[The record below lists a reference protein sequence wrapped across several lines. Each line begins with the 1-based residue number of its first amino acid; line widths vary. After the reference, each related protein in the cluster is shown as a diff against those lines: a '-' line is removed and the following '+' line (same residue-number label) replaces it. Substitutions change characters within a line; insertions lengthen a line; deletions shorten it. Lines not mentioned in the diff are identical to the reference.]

1 MRSLS
6 PLALWLAVGCSTSPS
21 TYADYGDRA
30 VATLQ
35 GNLYTGSGTWLAC
48 SSGCGAANLDWGN
61 DSLTYAL
68 YLRWSITRDPSL
80 VAIFAGL
87 TATAASD
94 GPCRNSGCGASDVPE
109 WDAIADAREFEVT
122 GDGRARDLAMQ
133 AYASVR
139 DSNAFALGACPTV
152 RYQVA
157 FGGDDGLKTLET
169 DSNAIKA
176 ALLLWKATGLQSYL
190 DDAQSTYAAVRQYF
204 LDPTL
209 PLYTVYVFDD
219 GKTCAQLP
227 RRFFASVNGNMIWN
241 GAALASATGVQQ
253 YLVDATQTAMA
264 IQSLADARG
273 VFTDLQAENDVVE
286 PLVEAF
292 YALAV
297 DQGVNFARTW
307 ILTNAQAAITNARTA
322 DGFYG
327 RFFDGPPPVAPV
339 TAWQTNGGLALVIA
353 AAALAPTDVVPAD
366 AGWSTG
372 RSVERDI
379 TALPSTLSLTG
390 SGVALFGTLGE
401 VCCEPG
407 HASVAIDGVET
418 VDQTG
423 IWQNKSSA
431 SHAFPDV
438 VLFAWRWPST
448 GPHTLQFGPS
458 TTNPKEGGP
467 FLHIQRYVV
476 LP

>member
-1 MRSLS
+1 
-6 PLALWLAVGCSTSPS
+6 
-21 TYADYGDRA
+21 

-379 TALPSTLSLTG
+379 TALLSLTG

>member
-1 MRSLS
+1 LLLL
-6 PLALWLAVGCSTSPS
+6 LALWLAASCSTPPR
-21 TYADYGDRA
+21 TYADYGDQA

-35 GNLYTGSGTWLAC
+35 GSLYTGSGTWYAC
-48 SSGCGAANLDWGN
+48 SSGCGANNLDWGD

-68 YLRWSITRDPSL
+68 YLRWSITGDPSL
-80 VAIFAGL
+80 APVFAGL

-94 GPCRNSGCGASDVPE
+94 GPCRGSGCGASDVPE
-109 WDAIADAREFEVT
+109 WDAIADEREFEVT
-122 GDGRARDLAMQ
+122 GDPRALDLATQ

-139 DSNAFALGACPTV
+139 ESDAFALGACPTI

-157 FGGDDGLKTLET
+157 FGGGDGLKTLET

-176 ALLLWKATGLQSYL
+176 ALLLWRATGSRRYL

-204 LDPTL
+204 LDPTR

-227 RRFFASVNGNMIWN
+227 GRFFASANGNMIWN

-253 YLVDATQTAMA
+253 YRVDAIQTAMA

-297 DQGVNFARTW
+297 DEGVNFARTW
-307 ILTNAQAAITNARTA
+307 ILMNAQAAITNARTA

-339 TAWQTNGGLALVIA
+339 TAWQTNGGLALAIA
-353 AAALAPTDVVPAD
+353 AAALAPTDGVLPD

-372 RSVERDI
+372 RAVERDI

-390 SGVALFGTLGE
+390 SGVALYGTLGE

-431 SHAFPDV
+431 SRAFPNA
-438 VLFAWRWPST
+438 VLFAWRWPSS

-467 FLHIQRYVV
+467 FLHIQRYLV
-476 LP
+476 LQ

>member
-1 MRSLS
+1 MSL
-6 PLALWLAVGCSTSPS
+6 AAGCSTPPT

-30 VATLQ
+30 VAALQ
-35 GNLYTGSGTWLAC
+35 GSFYTGSGTWYAC
-48 SSGCGAANLDWGN
+48 SSGCGAANLDWGD

-80 VAIFAGL
+80 GPIFTRL

-94 GPCRNSGCGASDVPE
+94 GPCRGSGCGSSDVPE
-109 WDAIADAREFEVT
+109 WDAIADEREFEVT
-122 GDGRARDLAMQ
+122 GDARALELAMQ

-139 DSNAFALGACPTV
+139 DSNAFALGACPSV
-152 RYQVA
+152 RYQLA

-176 ALLLWKATGLQSYL
+176 ALLLWKATGSQSYL
-190 DDAQSTYAAVRQYF
+190 NDARLTYAAVRQYF

-219 GKTCAQLP
+219 GRTCAQLP
-227 RRFFASVNGNMIWN
+227 RRFFASANGNMIWS

-253 YLVDATQTAMA
+253 YLVDAGQTAMA

-292 YALAV
+292 YSLAF
-297 DQGVNFARTW
+297 DHGFDFARTW
-307 ILTNAQAAITNARTA
+307 IVTNAQAAITNARTA

-339 TAWQTNGGLALVIA
+339 TAWQTNGGLALAIA

-366 AGWSTG
+366 AGWLTG
-372 RSVERDI
+372 RSVDRDV
-379 TALPSTLSLTG
+379 TALPSTLAVTG

-431 SHAFPDV
+431 SRAFPDV
-438 VLFAWRWPST
+438 VLFAWRWPT
-448 GPHTLQFGPS
+448 AGPHTLQFGPS
-458 TTNPKEGGP
+458 TTNAKEGGP
-467 FLHIQRYVV
+467 FLHVQRYVV

>member
-1 MRSLS
+1 ML
-6 PLALWLAVGCSTSPS
+6 LALWLAVGCTTPDA
-21 TYADYGDRA
+21 TFADYGDRA
-30 VATLQ
+30 AATLQ

-48 SSGCGAANLDWGN
+48 SSGCGAGNLDWGD
-61 DSLTYAL
+61 DSLTYTL

-80 VAIFAGL
+80 VPIFAGL

-94 GPCRNSGCGASDVPE
+94 GPCRGSGCGSSDVPE
-109 WDAIADAREFEVT
+109 WDAIADEREFEVT
-122 GDGRARDLAMQ
+122 GKPRALDLAMQ

-139 DSNAFALGACPTV
+139 DANAFALGACPAV

-157 FGGDDGLKTLET
+157 LGGSDGLKTLET

-176 ALLLWKATGLQSYL
+176 ALLLWKATGSPSYL
-190 DDAQSTYAAVRQYF
+190 DDARSAYAAVRQYF
-204 LDPTL
+204 LDPTQ

-219 GKTCAQLP
+219 GKTCTQLP
-227 RRFFASVNGNMIWN
+227 RRFFASANGNMIWN

-273 VFTDLQAENDVVE
+273 IFTDLQAENDVVE

-297 DQGVNFARTW
+297 DHGVDFARSW

-322 DGFYG
+322 EGFYG
-327 RFFDGPPPVAPV
+327 RFFDGPRPVAPV
-339 TAWQTNGGLALVIA
+339 TAWQTNGGLALAIA
-353 AAALAPTDVVPAD
+353 AAALSPTDVVPTD
-366 AGWSTG
+366 GGWSTG

-401 VCCEPG
+401 MCCERG
-407 HASVAIDGVET
+407 HASVTIDGVET
-418 VDQTG
+418 IDQTG

-431 SHAFPDV
+431 SRAFPDV
-438 VLFAWRWPST
+438 VLFAWRWPSS
-448 GPHTLQFGPS
+448 GPHMLQFGPS
-458 TTNPKEGGP
+458 TTNAKEGGA
-467 FLHIQRYVV
+467 FLHIQRYLV

>member
-1 MRSLS
+1 MR
-6 PLALWLAVGCSTSPS
+6 LALWLTAGCSTQPT
-21 TYADYGDRA
+21 TYADYGDQA

-35 GNLYTGSGTWLAC
+35 ESLYTGSGTWYAC
-48 SSGCGAANLDWGN
+48 SSGCGAGNLDWGD

-80 VAIFAGL
+80 VSIFAGL

-94 GPCRNSGCGASDVPE
+94 GPCRSSGCGSSDVPE
-109 WDAIADAREFEVT
+109 WDAIANEREFEVT
-122 GDGRARDLAMQ
+122 GDARALELAVQ
-133 AYASVR
+133 AYGSVR

-152 RYQVA
+152 RYQVS
-157 FGGDDGLKTLET
+157 FGGGEGLKTLET
-169 DSNAIKA
+169 DSSAIKA
-176 ALLLWKATGLQSYL
+176 ALLLWKATGSRSYL
-190 DDAQSTYAAVRQYF
+190 DDATATYAAVRQYF
-204 LDPTL
+204 LDPMR

-241 GAALASATGVQQ
+241 GAALASATGVQH
-253 YLVDATQTAMA
+253 YLLDATQTAMA
-264 IQSLADARG
+264 IQSLADARC

-286 PLVEAF
+286 PLIEAF

-297 DQGVNFARTW
+297 DHGVAFARTW

-339 TAWQTNGGLALVIA
+339 TAWQTNGGLALAIA
-353 AAALAPTDVVPAD
+353 AGALSPTEVVATDP
-366 AGWSTG
+366 GWSTG
-372 RSVERDI
+372 HSVGRDI
-379 TALPSTLSLTG
+379 TALPSTLSVTG

-401 VCCEPG
+401 MCCQPG
-407 HASVAIDGVET
+407 HASVALDGVET
-418 VDQTG
+418 LDETG

-431 SHAFPDV
+431 SRAFQDV
-438 VLFAWRWPST
+438 VLFAWRWPSS
-448 GPHTLQFGPS
+448 GPHTLEFGPS
-458 TTNPKEGGP
+458 TTNAKEGGP
-467 FLHIQRYVV
+467 FLHVRRYVV

>member
-1 MRSLS
+1 LLLS
-6 PLALWLAVGCSTSPS
+6 LWLSTGCSTRPT
-21 TYADYGDRA
+21 TYADYGDQA

-35 GNLYTGSGTWLAC
+35 GSLYTGGGTWLAC
-48 SSGCGAANLDWGN
+48 SSGCGAANLDWGD

-80 VAIFAGL
+80 VPLFAQL

-94 GPCRNSGCGASDVPE
+94 GPCRGSGCGSSDVPE
-109 WDAIADAREFEVT
+109 WDAIADEREFEVA
-122 GDGRARDLAMQ
+122 GDTRALELAMQ

-157 FGGDDGLKTLET
+157 FGGGDGLKTLET

-176 ALLLWKATGLQSYL
+176 ALLLWKATGSRTYL
-190 DDAQSTYAAVRQYF
+190 DDATATYAAVRQYF

-227 RRFFASVNGNMIWN
+227 MRFFASANGNMIWN
-241 GAALASATGVQQ
+241 GAALASATGVDQ

-273 VFTDLQAENDVVE
+273 IFTDLQAENDVVE

-292 YALAV
+292 YSLAV
-297 DQGVNFARTW
+297 DHGVDFARTW
-307 ILTNAQAAITNARTA
+307 ILTNAQAAITHARTA

-339 TAWQTNGGLALVIA
+339 TAWQTNGGLALAIA
-353 AAALAPTDVVPAD
+353 AAALAPTDVVAAD
-366 AGWSTG
+366 AGWSAG

-379 TALPSTLSLTG
+379 TILPSTLTLTG

-407 HASVAIDGVET
+407 HASVAIDGVAT

-431 SHAFPDV
+431 SRAFPDV
-438 VLFAWRWPST
+438 VLFAWRWPTS

-458 TTNPKEGGP
+458 TTNQKEGGP
-467 FLHIQRYVV
+467 FLHIRRYVV